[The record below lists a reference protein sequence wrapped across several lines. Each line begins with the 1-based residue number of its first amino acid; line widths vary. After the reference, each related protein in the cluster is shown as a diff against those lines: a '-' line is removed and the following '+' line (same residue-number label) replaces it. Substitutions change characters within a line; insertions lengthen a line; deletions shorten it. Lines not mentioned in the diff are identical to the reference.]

1 YEIILLYSP
10 AWTGCTWA
18 TLWMQATTP
27 LVLTLTPAMTAM
39 TARADIAS
47 RIGQSPFSADR
58 DAALAGIRT
67 VPYTLKKGETV
78 AQAHG
83 LTVPQLKKLNGLRTF
98 ARGFDHLQAG
108 DELDVPAVPLTGGK
122 GDNNRHDARG
132 PFAADRENEDAQAQ
146 QMAGMAS
153 QAGSFLASH
162 PDGQAAAGMVT
173 VTSGRLTC
181 SGRTSSSTMT
191 SPATTPAPAS
201 AENTGATSL
210 SFPPTPMSA

>member
-1 YEIILLYSP
+1 
-10 AWTGCTWA
+10 
-18 TLWMQATTP
+18 
-27 LVLTLTPAMTAM
+27 
-39 TARADIAS
+39 
-47 RIGQSPFSADR
+47 
-58 DAALAGIRT
+58 
-67 VPYTLKKGETV
+67 
-78 AQAHG
+78 
-83 LTVPQLKKLNGLRTF
+83 
-98 ARGFDHLQAG
+98 
-108 DELDVPAVPLTGGK
+108 GGK
-122 GDNNRHDARG
+122 GKNNRHDARG

-201 AENTGATSL
+201 AANTGATSL

>member
-1 YEIILLYSP
+1 
-10 AWTGCTWA
+10 
-18 TLWMQATTP
+18 M
-27 LVLTLTPAMTAM
+27 
-39 TARADIAS
+39 
-47 RIGQSPFSADR
+47 
-58 DAALAGIRT
+58 
-67 VPYTLKKGETV
+67 
-78 AQAHG
+78 
-83 LTVPQLKKLNGLRTF
+83 
-98 ARGFDHLQAG
+98 
-108 DELDVPAVPLTGGK
+108 PAVPLTGGE
-122 GDNNRHDARG
+122 GGNNRPGGPGANNRHDARG

-201 AENTGATSL
+201 AANTGATSL

>member
-1 YEIILLYSP
+1 MWL
-10 AWTGCTWA
+10 
-18 TLWMQATTP
+18 QATTP
-27 LVLTLTPAMTAM
+27 LVLTLTPAM

-108 DELDVPAVPLTGGK
+108 DELDVPAVPLTGGERDNK
-122 GDNNRHDARG
+122 PGGTGDNNRHDARG

-201 AENTGATSL
+201 AANTGATSL

>member
-1 YEIILLYSP
+1 
-10 AWTGCTWA
+10 
-18 TLWMQATTP
+18 
-27 LVLTLTPAMTAM
+27 
-39 TARADIAS
+39 
-47 RIGQSPFSADR
+47 
-58 DAALAGIRT
+58 
-67 VPYTLKKGETV
+67 
-78 AQAHG
+78 
-83 LTVPQLKKLNGLRTF
+83 
-98 ARGFDHLQAG
+98 
-108 DELDVPAVPLTGGK
+108 
-122 GDNNRHDARG
+122 HDARG

>member
-1 YEIILLYSP
+1 MWL
-10 AWTGCTWA
+10 
-18 TLWMQATTP
+18 QATTP
-27 LVLTLTPAMTAM
+27 LVLTLTPAM

-146 QMAGMAS
+146 QMAG
-153 QAGSFLASH
+153 SFLASH

-201 AENTGATSL
+201 AANTGATSL

>member
-1 YEIILLYSP
+1 
-10 AWTGCTWA
+10 
-18 TLWMQATTP
+18 MQATTP
-27 LVLTLTPAMTAM
+27 LVLTLTPAM

-108 DELDVPAVPLTGGK
+108 DELDVPAVPLTGGE
-122 GDNNRHDARG
+122 GDKKPPDAPG
-132 PFAADRENEDAQAQ
+132 PVSADR
-146 QMAGMAS
+146 
-153 QAGSFLASH
+153 
-162 PDGQAAAGMVT
+162 
-173 VTSGRLTC
+173 
-181 SGRTSSSTMT
+181 
-191 SPATTPAPAS
+191 
-201 AENTGATSL
+201 
-210 SFPPTPMSA
+210 

>member
-1 YEIILLYSP
+1 
-10 AWTGCTWA
+10 
-18 TLWMQATTP
+18 MQATTP
-27 LVLTLTPAMTAM
+27 LVLTLTPAM

-132 PFAADRENEDAQAQ
+132 PFAADRENEDALR
-146 QMAGMAS
+146 S
-153 QAGSFLASH
+153 LAGSRYDLT
-162 PDGQAAAGMVT
+162 DRNNDIILEYRKQEVT
-173 VTSGRLTC
+173 C
-181 SGRTSSSTMT
+181 Q
-191 SPATTPAPAS
+191 
-201 AENTGATSL
+201 
-210 SFPPTPMSA
+210 

>member
-1 YEIILLYSP
+1 
-10 AWTGCTWA
+10 
-18 TLWMQATTP
+18 MQATTP
-27 LVLTLTPAMTAM
+27 LVLTLTPAM

-122 GDNNRHDARG
+122 GDN
-132 PFAADRENEDAQAQ
+132 FAADRENEDAQAQ

>member
-1 YEIILLYSP
+1 
-10 AWTGCTWA
+10 
-18 TLWMQATTP
+18 MQATTP
-27 LVLTLTPAMTAM
+27 LVLTLTPAM

-108 DELDVPAVPLTGGK
+108 DELDVPACRWSKPRAKV
-122 GDNNRHDARG
+122 RS
-132 PFAADRENEDAQAQ
+132 PF
-146 QMAGMAS
+146 
-153 QAGSFLASH
+153 SFFSC
-162 PDGQAAAGMVT
+162 GT
-173 VTSGRLTC
+173 VR
-181 SGRTSSSTMT
+181 
-191 SPATTPAPAS
+191 
-201 AENTGATSL
+201 
-210 SFPPTPMSA
+210 

>member
-1 YEIILLYSP
+1 MWL
-10 AWTGCTWA
+10 
-18 TLWMQATTP
+18 QATTP
-27 LVLTLTPAMTAM
+27 LVLTLTPAM

-122 GDNNRHDARG
+122 GDNNRPDARG
-132 PFAADRENEDAQAQ
+132 PFS
-146 QMAGMAS
+146 AG
-153 QAGSFLASH
+153 
-162 PDGQAAAGMVT
+162 
-173 VTSGRLTC
+173 R
-181 SGRTSSSTMT
+181 
-191 SPATTPAPAS
+191 
-201 AENTGATSL
+201 
-210 SFPPTPMSA
+210 

>member
-1 YEIILLYSP
+1 
-10 AWTGCTWA
+10 
-18 TLWMQATTP
+18 
-27 LVLTLTPAMTAM
+27 M

-108 DELDVPAVPLTGGK
+108 DELDVPAVPLTGGERGNNPPAPPAPLWRDRGTGAPRPGGK
-122 GDNNRHDARG
+122 GEKNRHDARG

-201 AENTGATSL
+201 AANTGATSL

>member
-1 YEIILLYSP
+1 
-10 AWTGCTWA
+10 
-18 TLWMQATTP
+18 MQATTP
-27 LVLTLTPAMTAM
+27 LVLTLTPAM

-162 PDGQAAAGMVT
+162 PDGQAAAGMV
-173 VTSGRLTC
+173 
-181 SGRTSSSTMT
+181 
-191 SPATTPAPAS
+191 
-201 AENTGATSL
+201 
-210 SFPPTPMSA
+210 

>member
-1 YEIILLYSP
+1 MWL
-10 AWTGCTWA
+10 
-18 TLWMQATTP
+18 QATTP
-27 LVLTLTPAMTAM
+27 LVLTLTPAM

-122 GDNNRHDARG
+122 GDNNRPDARG
-132 PFAADRENEDAQAQ
+132 PVAADRGKEDAQAQ

-153 QAGSFLASH
+153 QARRFLPTH
-162 PDGQAAAGMVT
+162 PGGQA
-173 VTSGRLTC
+173 
-181 SGRTSSSTMT
+181 
-191 SPATTPAPAS
+191 
-201 AENTGATSL
+201 
-210 SFPPTPMSA
+210 

>member
-1 YEIILLYSP
+1 
-10 AWTGCTWA
+10 
-18 TLWMQATTP
+18 MQATTP
-27 LVLTLTPAMTAM
+27 LVLTLTPAM

-108 DELDVPAVPLTGGK
+108 DELDVPAVPLTGGE

-132 PFAADRENEDAQAQ
+132 PFAADRENEDALR
-146 QMAGMAS
+146 S
-153 QAGSFLASH
+153 LAGSRYDLT
-162 PDGQAAAGMVT
+162 DRNNDIILEYRKQEVT
-173 VTSGRLTC
+173 C
-181 SGRTSSSTMT
+181 Q
-191 SPATTPAPAS
+191 
-201 AENTGATSL
+201 
-210 SFPPTPMSA
+210 

>member
-1 YEIILLYSP
+1 M
-10 AWTGCTWA
+10 
-18 TLWMQATTP
+18 WMQATTP
-27 LVLTLTPAMTAM
+27 LVLTLTPAM

>member
-1 YEIILLYSP
+1 MP
-10 AWTGCTWA
+10 AAAHRLRDSAEG
-18 TLWMQATTP
+18 
-27 LVLTLTPAMTAM
+27 
-39 TARADIAS
+39 R
-47 RIGQSPFSADR
+47 GQQL
-58 DAALAGIRT
+58 AAPCAGLA
-67 VPYTLKKGETV
+67 
-78 AQAHG
+78 
-83 LTVPQLKKLNGLRTF
+83 
-98 ARGFDHLQAG
+98 AG

-122 GDNNRHDARG
+122 GDKNRHDARG

>member
-1 YEIILLYSP
+1 
-10 AWTGCTWA
+10 
-18 TLWMQATTP
+18 MQATTP
-27 LVLTLTPAMTAM
+27 LVLTLTPAM

-108 DELDVPAVPLTGGK
+108 DELDVPAVPLTGGEGGKKPPYAPGPVSAGPGKEGAPAPQK
-122 GDNNRHDARG
+122 GG
-132 PFAADRENEDAQAQ
+132 PLVLFQI
-146 QMAGMAS
+146 S
-153 QAGSFLASH
+153 QTPRTRAGS
-162 PDGQAAAGMVT
+162 
-173 VTSGRLTC
+173 C
-181 SGRTSSSTMT
+181 SG
-191 SPATTPAPAS
+191 
-201 AENTGATSL
+201 L
-210 SFPPTPMSA
+210 FF

>member
-1 YEIILLYSP
+1 MWL
-10 AWTGCTWA
+10 
-18 TLWMQATTP
+18 QATTP
-27 LVLTLTPAMTAM
+27 LVLTLTPAM

-108 DELDVPAVPLTGGK
+108 DELDVPAVPLTGGER
-122 GDNNRHDARG
+122 DNNRQNTRHDARG

-201 AENTGATSL
+201 AANTGATSL

>member
-1 YEIILLYSP
+1 MWL
-10 AWTGCTWA
+10 
-18 TLWMQATTP
+18 QATTP
-27 LVLTLTPAMTAM
+27 LVLTLTPAM

-122 GDNNRHDARG
+122 RD
-132 PFAADRENEDAQAQ
+132 
-146 QMAGMAS
+146 
-153 QAGSFLASH
+153 
-162 PDGQAAAGMVT
+162 
-173 VTSGRLTC
+173 
-181 SGRTSSSTMT
+181 
-191 SPATTPAPAS
+191 
-201 AENTGATSL
+201 
-210 SFPPTPMSA
+210 